1 MKKQLYKK
9 KFRHPGIFFKI
20 FLFFELLMIV
30 AIVVT
35 SSYIIKRFSG
45 KMLEKEITIGDMNLE
60 KLADFGRDKYNRIYS
75 LYNYI
80 HSGEVSRIIVD
91 SVKSPENA
99 YDINNI
105 QKVNAF
111 FSGVLSA
118 DSDISDVI
126 LVSKSNVVFTRTEDG
141 YSDIR
146 PSFDFF
152 SYEKVK
158 NFIDSEESLK
168 IIYDVPSSYT
178 LKEREPVVSFLG
190 KIYDPGL
197 FPKKNLAGFFIM
209 NVPLKKISQKDFV
222 SEVSGEG
229 ELMLLNKEGQILFSS
244 LDEKQCGNQ
253 FKENSNQNEF
263 YINIKDVGTSGMK
276 ALYTLPNHALLNE
289 VIQINQKIYKVMVI
303 AILLTICMYLI
314 IYRIINKR
322 VQILIESME
331 QLQKGRFDLK
341 IPVKSEDEIGI
352 ISKAFNEMCEKLNV
366 YVAQVYA
373 AEIQRKNA
381 ELNALQ
387 TQIDPHFL
395 YNTLD
400 SIRTKALTENAE
412 DTAEMIVLL
421 GDLFRWNSR
430 TKDKFILLEMEL
442 EYIETYLKLQKY
454 RYDDQLEVEFKVEDE
469 CLDDFVPKLILQP
482 LVENVIKHAFV
493 KRTGK
498 GIIGIRVKEKE
509 NIRLEITVFDN
520 GIGIKEDKLYEMNEQ
535 LRQPTGQD
543 EFNSIGL
550 QNVQARIRLLYG
562 DQYGVQVN
570 SIDGMGTAVKVI
582 LPVLKEKGV

>member
-1 MKKQLYKK
+1 MAKSIIK

-20 FLFFELLMIV
+20 FLLFELLLIIAIV
-30 AIVVT
+30 AT

-45 KMLEKEITIGDMNLE
+45 KILEKEIVIGDMNLE
-60 KLADFGRDKYNRIYS
+60 KLVDFGRDKYNRIYS

-80 HSGEVSRIIVD
+80 HSGEIAQIIVD
-91 SVKSPENA
+91 SVKNPQDA
-99 YDINNI
+99 YNIDNI

-126 LVSKSNVVFTRTEDG
+126 LVSESKVVFTRTGEG
-141 YSDIR
+141 YSDVR

-152 SYEKVK
+152 SYE
-158 NFIDSEESLK
+158 NIDSFLDSEESLK
-168 IIYDVPSSYT
+168 IIYDNPSSYT
-178 LKEREPVVSFLG
+178 LKERDPVVSFLG

-197 FPKKNLAGFFIM
+197 FPKKELAGIFVM
-209 NVPLKKISQKDFV
+209 NIPLKKISRKDFAGRV
-222 SEVSGEG
+222 SVEG
-229 ELMLLNKEGQILFSS
+229 ELLLMNQENQIVFST
-244 LDEKQCGNQ
+244 LEEQWGEIY
-253 FKENSNQNEF
+253 KENEDQNEF
-263 YINIKDVGTSGMK
+263 YLNEKDVGTSGMK
-276 ALYTLPNHALLNE
+276 ALYILPNHALVDEIL
-289 VIQINQKIYKVMVI
+289 QINKQIYKAMAI
-303 AILLTICMYLI
+303 AILLTICLYLI
-314 IYRIINKR
+314 IYRVINKR
-322 VQILIESME
+322 VHVLLLSME

-341 IPVKSEDEIGI
+341 IPVKSKDEIGI
-352 ISKAFNEMCEKLNV
+352 ISQAFNEMCEKLNV

-400 SIRTKALTENAE
+400 SIRTRALKENAK

-421 GDLFRWNSR
+421 GELFRWNSR
-430 TKDKFILLEMEL
+430 TKDKFIQLEMEL

-454 RYDDQLEVEFKVEDE
+454 RYDDQMEVEIKVEDE
-469 CLDDFVPKLILQP
+469 CLDDYVPKLILQP

-493 KRTGK
+493 ERTGK
-498 GIIGIRVKEKE
+498 GIIGITVKEKE

-520 GIGIKEDKLYEMNEQ
+520 GIGIKEEKLREMNEQ
-535 LRQPTGQD
+535 LKQQIDQD
-543 EFNSIGL
+543 DFNSIGL

-562 DQYGVQVN
+562 EPYGLQIN

-582 LPVLKEKGV
+582 LPVLKEKDV